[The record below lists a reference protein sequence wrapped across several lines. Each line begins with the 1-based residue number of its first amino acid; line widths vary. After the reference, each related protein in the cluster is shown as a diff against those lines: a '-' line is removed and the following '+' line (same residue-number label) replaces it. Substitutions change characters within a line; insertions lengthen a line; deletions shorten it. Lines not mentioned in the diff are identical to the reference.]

1 MIGECPV
8 NSNCQSSPEGAF
20 CQCFSGFIDS
30 NDQSDPSNP
39 DCIDI
44 DECGMKIQ
52 IRTLRALESF
62 GNFN

>member
-30 NDQSDPSNP
+30 NDQSDRSNP

-52 IRTLRALESF
+52 IRTL
-62 GNFN
+62 